1 MVRFLCVLQADPHTH
16 QLIETLH
23 LELRQ
28 AAALAGN
35 KFNSTSSAAAHSH
48 KLDPKQHV
56 FNSEGT

>member
-1 MVRFLCVLQADPHTH
+1 MGFLCVLQADPRTH

-28 AAALAGN
+28 AAALAAN
-35 KFNSTSSAAAHSH
+35 KFNSTSSVASVSH

-56 FNSEGT
+56 FNPEGM